1 MQNRVSARSIHLEA
15 TYLNDLLYMAM
26 KSKLNF
32 EEHTLEA
39 KDKQNCEVN
48 PNLQQEEEKLKST

>member
-1 MQNRVSARSIHLEA
+1 MAR
-15 TYLNDLLYMAM
+15 

-39 KDKQNCEVN
+39 KDKQNCGRQASTPKNGGEVN
-48 PNLQQEEEKLKST
+48 FFFGIPADPNLQEEEEKLKST